1 MIRDMTREMS
11 IGLLERAHVGRLGC
25 TRDLQSY
32 IVPFA
37 FAYHQNFIYG
47 FTTVGQKVDWMR
59 ANPLV
64 CVEADE
70 IVSRREWQTVVILG
84 CYQELSDAAELEPLR
99 VAAHDLLAR
108 TAMWWE
114 PGYVRTLHHGEG
126 RPLEPLYFRISIN
139 QISGRQALPAA

>member
-70 IVSRREWQTVVILG
+70 IVSR
-84 CYQELSDAAELEPLR
+84 QERIRSLR
-99 VAAHDLLAR
+99 
-108 TAMWWE
+108 
-114 PGYVRTLHHGEG
+114 
-126 RPLEPLYFRISIN
+126 
-139 QISGRQALPAA
+139 